1 MKDRA
6 RPEVLFAKTSD
17 GVRIAYSMA
26 GEGPVLVYVQLV
38 ALLDH
43 VVGRELTVREG
54 RHQAPVEFLR
64 LVEPDRL
71 GRIPVQ
77 DHRRVVQLHVPL
89 DVARVEGP
97 DGPLHHFELF
107 AHPSTPLFSNDWSV
121 GMRPTTH

>member
-17 GVRIAYSMA
+17 GVRVAYSTA

-77 DHRRVVQLHVPL
+77 DHRRSYSSMYPSMLRALKAPT
-89 DVARVEGP
+89 ARCTTSSCSLIRP
-97 DGPLHHFELF
+97 
-107 AHPSTPLFSNDWSV
+107 PLFS
-121 GMRPTTH
+121 RTTGA